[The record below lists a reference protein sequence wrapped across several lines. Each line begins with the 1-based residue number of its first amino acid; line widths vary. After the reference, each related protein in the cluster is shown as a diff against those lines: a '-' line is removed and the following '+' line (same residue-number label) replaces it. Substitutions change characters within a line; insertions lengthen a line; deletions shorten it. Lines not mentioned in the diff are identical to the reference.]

1 MSEKSKKINFTFYG
15 ISLHLKNIYYLT
27 DFGMILVWIIVAII
41 MFSLIILIH
50 EWGHFSAAR
59 KFWVRVEE
67 FGLWIPPR
75 AKKIYKDKKWTT
87 YTLNWLPIGGF
98 VKLTWESAASLK
110 NKNDP
115 TALVNKPWYQQS
127 IIILAGV
134 FMNFV
139 LASLIFAGLFI
150 SGVQPLWINSIIP
163 TETHSRLLPTYQQAL
178 DHWVLLPY
186 SEIRLYPSP
195 DSIAQKA
202 GLQAWDQIISLIA
215 TWSDQ
220 AVKVDTAQQ
229 LVETIASHPNKQLIL
244 NITRDSQAVSLSI
257 TPQINPNSSDTT
269 AKIWAWVK
277 EVIRMDPD
285 FMYQFWI
292 GRSLWYWVQETYAQA
307 TLTAKALGI
316 LLQQLIVPDT
326 PQQRDEAISQVSGP
340 IGIVDFISNSLSG
353 WIKFLL
359 IISAI
364 ISINLGVFNL
374 LPIPALDG
382 GRFIFIS
389 INAAIRKIFWKQAI
403 SANIENIIHLSFFVI
418 LIILSILIA
427 YNDILKILQ

>member
-59 KFWVRVEE
+59 KFGVTVEE

-75 AKKIYKDKKWTT
+75 AKKIYRDNKWTD
-87 YTLNWLPIGGF
+87 YTINWLPIWGF
-98 VKLTWESAASLK
+98 VKLKWESAQSLH

-150 SGVQPLWINSIIP
+150 AGVQPLWINSIIP
-163 TETHSRLLPTYQQAL
+163 IESHSRLLPNYQQAKESG
-178 DHWVLLPY
+178 VLLPD
-186 SEIRLYPSP
+186 SEIRLYPSQN
-195 DSIAQKA
+195 SLAEKA
-202 GLQAWDQIISLIA
+202 GLLAWDRIISVVSESNGTNSKI
-215 TWSDQ
+215 T
-220 AVKVDTAQQ
+220 TAQE
-229 LVETIASHPNKQLIL
+229 LIDIIASHPNTPLTL
-244 NITRDSQAVSLSI
+244 NIERDNTVISLNMS
-257 TPQINPNSSDTT
+257 PQISTDSLDNR

-277 EVIRMDPD
+277 ETIRIDPD
-285 FMYQFWI
+285 FSYQFWI
-292 GRSLWYWVQETYAQA
+292 WTSLWYWVQETYAQA
-307 TLTAKALGI
+307 MLTFKALSI

-326 PQQRDEAISQVSGP
+326 PQQRSDAISQVSGP

-353 WIKFLL
+353 GIKFLL

-389 INAAIRKIFWKQAI
+389 INAAIRKIFGKQAI
-403 SANIENIIHLSFFVI
+403 SANIENMIHLGFFVI